1 MNLTCRAGH
10 WLVLG
15 LLPAI
20 LPVAGCSSMRGLQ
33 QHTSI
38 MQNSTPMAILPAEGP
53 AVEIPAVPKPE
64 VPRVASLMPNVKD
77 LVVRKKPPP
86 PKDVPAAKATESA
99 VFAPADLVGFDFPS
113 VLQVLRR
120 PDSVQTSALS
130 VVWTYSEPSCTLQ
143 LFFYPEIKTRTFR
156 LLKHDLKS
164 AAQGDAERT
173 ACMRDMM
180 VMKTDEPALP

>member
-10 WLVLG
+10 WLALG
-15 LLPAI
+15 FMPAMLL
-20 LPVAGCSSMRGLQ
+20 VAGCSSTRGLQ
-33 QHTSI
+33 HQASI
-38 MQNSTPMAILPAEGP
+38 MQSNSAPMEIAPAEGP

-64 VPRVASLMPNVKD
+64 VPRVDSPMPM
-77 LVVRKKPPP
+77 VRKKPPP
-86 PKDVPAAKATESA
+86 PKDLTLPKAAEPA
-99 VFAPADLVGFDFPS
+99 VFAPAELVGFDFPS

-143 LFFYPEIKTRTFR
+143 LFFYPEIKTRIFR

-164 AAQGDAERT
+164 AAEGDAERT

>member
-15 LLPAI
+15 FLPAM
-20 LPVAGCSSMRGLQ
+20 LLVAGCSSMRGLQ
-33 QHTSI
+33 QHASN
-38 MQNSTPMAILPAEGP
+38 MLANSTPMAIPPAEGP

-113 VLQVLRR
+113 V
-120 PDSVQTSALS
+120 
-130 VVWTYSEPSCTLQ
+130 
-143 LFFYPEIKTRTFR
+143 
-156 LLKHDLKS
+156 
-164 AAQGDAERT
+164 
-173 ACMRDMM
+173 
-180 VMKTDEPALP
+180 